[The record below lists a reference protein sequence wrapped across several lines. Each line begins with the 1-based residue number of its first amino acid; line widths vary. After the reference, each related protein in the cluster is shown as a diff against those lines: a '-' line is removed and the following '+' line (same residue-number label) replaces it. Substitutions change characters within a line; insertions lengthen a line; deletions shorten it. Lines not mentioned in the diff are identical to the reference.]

1 MAMLIIIL
9 FLIFCIILG
18 FYGMP
23 YMFIFPCLFLL
34 LVIIGII
41 DSKKNKFSKDKES
54 IKNNQ
59 KNNNSNLDEETL
71 EEHFM
76 FKEMTDH
83 YK

>member
-18 FYGMP
+18 FSGMF
-23 YMFIFPCLFLL
+23 YMFIFPGLFVI

-41 DSKKNKFSKDKES
+41 DSKNNKFSGNKYIENISKED
-54 IKNNQ
+54 
-59 KNNNSNLDEETL
+59 NSNLDDETL
-71 EEHFM
+71 EEHVM
-76 FKEMTDH
+76 FTEMTDH